1 MVNKNIVLNYLKDK
15 NYNLEEDKA
24 TGISFNLDNRDL
36 LIRGSRLDLIELSDY
51 LVSVALSDD
60 NDHVHLDDL
69 TILNKDSDIDELI
82 IEKR

>member
-1 MVNKNIVLNYLKDK
+1 MVNKNIILNYLKDK
-15 NYNLEEDKA
+15 NYNLEEDKV

-51 LVSVALSDD
+51 LVSVALSEG